1 VQTVIDKLVVFGT
14 EYGLKVIGAVVIL
27 IAGRIVAGLIR
38 KIIGKLLEKAKMD
51 ASIVSFAPN
60 LGFFVIIVFGVYILC
75 ACAASQASA
84 DTVILK
90 NGDRISGTGCS
101 VKDKS
106 VTITTGYAKEIKLD
120 LSAVEKMT
128 FDKSVKVILADG
140 REKEQAELS
149 SSDADFGQIKAV
161 NPPPS
166 KVWSLDAGAGFSLSQ
181 GNSDTQ
187 DVNLQLT
194 ALRFIEDS
202 YRLTGHGE
210 YYWGRVK
217 NTVTDE
223 YDKTSD
229 RGALWLQGDLF
240 VIKNGYLYGRSEGS
254 FDKIKKI
261 TRRLDNG
268 LGLGYEIYRSATA
281 YLDAELGASYIDTKY
296 EDDSKDHGIFL
307 RLAEKGELA
316 LSDIVAL
323 VESVSYKP
331 KANDFNDYLLNA
343 EAGVKVSLT
352 DELYLK
358 LSVVD
363 AYDSTPPEGTK
374 RNDVSLISF
383 LGVTL

>member
-1 VQTVIDKLVVFGT
+1 MIYLKRCVALG
-14 EYGLKVIGAVVIL
+14 GLSAL
-27 IAGRIVAGLIR
+27 AAAR
-38 KIIGKLLEKAKMD
+38 
-51 ASIVSFAPN
+51 AP
-60 LGFFVIIVFGVYILC
+60 
-75 ACAASQASA
+75 A
-84 DTVILK
+84 DTVVLK
-90 NGDRISGTGCS
+90 NGDRVSGMGCS
-101 VKDKS
+101 VS
-106 VTITTGYAKEIKLD
+106 AQTVTITTDYAKIVTLD
-120 LSAVEKMT
+120 LGAVEKLT
-128 FDKSVKVILADG
+128 FDRPVKVILTDG

-149 SSDADFGQIKAV
+149 SSDPDFGRIKAV
-161 NPPPS
+161 NPPPP

-194 ALRFIEDS
+194 AVRFIEES

-210 YYWGRVK
+210 YYWGKVK

-254 FDKIKKI
+254 YDKIKKI

-268 LGLGYEIYRSATA
+268 LGLGYEIYRSASA
-281 YLDAELGASYIDTKY
+281 CLDAELGASYIDTKY
-296 EDDSKDHGIFL
+296 EDDTADHGIFL

-331 KANDFNDYLLNA
+331 KGKDWRDYLLNA

-352 DELYLK
+352 TELYLK

-374 RNDVSLISF
+374 RNDVSLIGF
-383 LGVTL
+383 LGVSL